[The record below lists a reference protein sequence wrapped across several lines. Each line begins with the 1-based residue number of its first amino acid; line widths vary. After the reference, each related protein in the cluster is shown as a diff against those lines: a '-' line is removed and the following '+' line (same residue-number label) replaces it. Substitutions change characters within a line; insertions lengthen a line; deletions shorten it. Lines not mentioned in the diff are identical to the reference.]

1 MGRGEV
7 SPRPFTV
14 TTGPL
19 AAEDVGIL
27 VRWSNAPGVLV
38 APRARGVQRPGSGCM
53 GGLPRPGL
61 VLAGGPGTPNVVVS
75 CLGRTAHLTFP
86 RPLIRG
92 GPHDLKAPVPSR
104 GSFLF
109 GSGGAS
115 FGSVGSTGK
124 E

>member
-1 MGRGEV
+1 
-7 SPRPFTV
+7 
-14 TTGPL
+14 
-19 AAEDVGIL
+19 
-27 VRWSNAPGVLV
+27 
-38 APRARGVQRPGSGCM
+38 M

-92 GPHDLKAPVPSR
+92 GPHDLGPGNQRLGLFLLPSGLARIFVPV
-104 GSFLF
+104 
-109 GSGGAS
+109 
-115 FGSVGSTGK
+115 SVAARVRK